1 MSDEKLIAEA
11 REYVASVPAI
21 EGYTPGWVI
30 TMKLL
35 AERFQAYRERYRTA
49 SDAFQGD
56 IGKILDAI
64 GHGSFARAQS
74 PHILVS
80 MEIVP
85 SIDRLRAR
93 VAELESKLEAAE
105 QHVTICQRANTEEV
119 ERRRKADSVLK
130 RIHHLAHAI
139 GHNTFVGLDGPD
151 SKQNFAREIAEM
163 ALRESEEP

>member
-1 MSDEKLIAEA
+1 MSPEEFAQKMAEEIRLLRGLVGSDDARIADFEKNWL
-11 REYVASVPAI
+11 SPA
-21 EGYTPGWVI
+21 
-30 TMKLL
+30 
-35 AERFQAYRERYRTA
+35 QA
-49 SDAFQGD
+49 DA
-56 IGKILDAI
+56 
-64 GHGSFARAQS
+64 
-74 PHILVS
+74 
-80 MEIVP
+80 
-85 SIDRLRAR
+85 LRAR
-93 VAELESKLEAAE
+93 VLELEGKLEAAE